1 MPSLKEIKG
10 RISSVG
16 STLKITSAM
25 KMVSAAK
32 LRKAQKAISNML
44 PYKEQLQRIL
54 LALIGDG
61 PLPSSFLS
69 PETEDAPA
77 KRPSVAYVCF
87 SSNSAL
93 CGGFNASV
101 IRKAQEAVRESV
113 AAGAEV
119 TVYSVGRK
127 MADAM
132 RREGFPSPHD
142 YTELSAKCD
151 YSGAAELGAELV
163 EGFRSGR
170 FDKVEL
176 IYNHYKSSASQPTVR
191 EQYLP
196 LTGLPQTDGTPTGEA
211 QREYII
217 EPDRMSEI
225 ERLLPEVLRLK
236 IYGTLLDSATA
247 EQAARTVA
255 MQMATDN
262 AEALLAD
269 LTLEYNKSRQQK
281 ITAEILDLEG
291 GSLE

>member
-32 LRKAQKAISNML
+32 LRKAQKAIGNML
-44 PYKEQLQRIL
+44 PYEEQLQRIL

-93 CGGFNASV
+93 CGGFTASV

-119 TVYSVGRK
+119 TVYSVVP
-127 MADAM
+127 ADA
-132 RREGFPSPHD
+132 RETVDTRMAEPSFSGFP
-142 YTELSAKCD
+142 TTTAL
-151 YSGAAELGAELV
+151 
-163 EGFRSGR
+163 
-170 FDKVEL
+170 
-176 IYNHYKSSASQPTVR
+176 
-191 EQYLP
+191 LP
-196 LTGLPQTDGTPTGEA
+196 LT
-211 QREYII
+211 
-217 EPDRMSEI
+217 S
-225 ERLLPEVLRLK
+225 LLV
-236 IYGTLLDSATA
+236 
-247 EQAARTVA
+247 
-255 MQMATDN
+255 
-262 AEALLAD
+262 
-269 LTLEYNKSRQQK
+269 
-281 ITAEILDLEG
+281 
-291 GSLE
+291 